1 MNYKIDVSLSTNEV
15 YTLTFDYTFDESVE
29 DKTIRLQIGDLM
41 VETQNRRVVFK
52 TTSSATSIK
61 SNVRLENINLYE
73 GNFLDYDQHG
83 EYTKESY
90 LKGATTINLV
100 TRDMYT
106 TTTQASVTREFT
118 EDGFRKITKTENGS
132 SNMGTDFWAK
142 VNFVNTSLP
151 EDWNT
156 VYTVIVFVRKNTFP
170 SDISLQFSTRHRNTI
185 AEDSAKNLKGEHDVV
200 IKGGDTGIYKATSKI
215 CYYNYT
221 ASNRYWGCF
230 SNAWSDTDVAIVD
243 RTDLVGCTLEYA
255 VMVVKG
261 DYYDDNITIGH
272 FFEGIG
278 CVKSPTV
285 FSCTKNENLMKYA
298 TISSIA
304 DNIIISDD
312 NTYIYNGQTARY
324 VGWELKFPSNAE
336 MGFANNDFFCLEFDY
351 IIDSKFPDYR
361 LGMFPSISVRGGAF
375 IRSDGDGIGVST
387 KRLDAIIGH
396 FKEYFILGYGS
407 SVIRI
412 DSSNNPDWEGK
423 IRKTIFSNIR
433 FYKIDNIDTTDIY
446 DESLV
451 TTPNDLE
458 LHSINE
464 SVYDRLDLTTGT
476 VIKNVRPYKY
486 TGTWGGAEEC
496 TVGGYDDGNWWSCVF
511 SPGFAHSSVYPI
523 KFIYDIH
530 FLSYNPPTQQ
540 WRIAIPK
547 QLVPNSSDC
556 INWIKNN
563 VFMLIKEPQ
572 PIQEQIDL
580 KALRSYRNGSI
591 ITDSQQLVP
600 ELVTTLPISNKF
612 ETTKLV
618 SGKTYN
624 VYFDGTATEL
634 NVGGE
639 TVVANPTSPCEFTCG
654 STKTLTITGTDIANV
669 MVVEKEQKNE
679 QYEIN
684 ATSVHID
691 RIITTNGLYNV
702 FYEYRQNGT
711 ANSVYIQDRNKII
724 VNAKQGV
731 ALAFAR
737 LTRMNDKAT
746 AMNLPTGTYKFH
758 CKVKVPKIGLCYRV
772 LAHSNPNNAANNANG
787 FVTDKI
793 EATQLIEEINYI
805 GYFGYATQFL
815 FYAYTLDQIEYYDI
829 SLIKLSDEDITS
841 SSDIPN
847 INYEETISTPSEPII
862 LRKYGGLQDT
872 YDIATGTVTKRITQS
887 VDSFDL
893 GTLPSPETHTVTFD
907 NMPVI
912 YENGTVEF
920 YTEHGLY
927 PVAKFEVPSLNIY
940 DVSNLQ
946 ANKQYTIRN
955 ANQIYCNG
963 QSVPVRDVMTFTAS
977 QLTKGEM
984 VIINSNNKEPMI
996 IEGNFEGREIPSFTG
1011 TRSVEALEIGIDGAV
1026 NQPVFGKG
1034 GRK

>member
-41 VETQNRRVVFK
+41 VETQDRRVVFK
-52 TTSSATSIK
+52 TTSSATYIK
-61 SNVRLENINLYE
+61 SNVRLGNVSLYE

-100 TRDMYT
+100 TRDMYNS
-106 TTTQASVTREFT
+106 TTQASVTREFT

-132 SNMGTDFWAK
+132 SNMGADFWGK

-156 VYTVIVFVRKNTFP
+156 VYTIIVFVRKNTFP

-185 AEDSAKNLKGEHDVV
+185 AVDSAKNLKGEHDVV

-285 FSCTKNENLMKYA
+285 FTHNKY
-298 TISSIA
+298 TNITPYLSIA
-304 DNIIISDD
+304 KQNGNIISDD
-312 NTYIYNGQTARY
+312 RTFIDIISTGRY
-324 VGWELKFPSNAE
+324 LGVALAFYPENVGCVSGDL
-336 MGFANNDFFCLEFDY
+336 FAIEFDY
-351 IIDSKFPDYR
+351 CCEGKGTVEKNNCPYIGFGWATLRKSNTVRFDGVGHYQNSFICTAQKDIQRVCTIDFTLNPDWNGTNKR
-361 LGMFPSISVRGGAF
+361 CTISNFRVY
-375 IRSDGDGIGVST
+375 
-387 KRLDAIIGH
+387 K
-396 FKEYFILGYGS
+396 
-407 SVIRI
+407 I
-412 DSSNNPDWEGK
+412 DSSDEIGL
-423 IRKTIFSNIR
+423 
-433 FYKIDNIDTTDIY
+433 Y

-496 TVGGYDDGNWWSCVF
+496 TVSGYDDGNWWSCVF

-600 ELVTTLPISNKF
+600 KLVTTLPISNKF

-679 QYEIN
+679 QHEIN
-684 ATSVHID
+684 TTSIHISK
-691 RIITTNGLYNV
+691 IITTNGIHNI
-702 FYEYRQNGT
+702 FDEYQHQGGT
-711 ANSVYIQDRNKII
+711 QFNNDAQCISTRDRNSVKINGFGSLNYAGFGYYPNGVDKQI
-724 VNAKQGV
+724 VS
-731 ALAFAR
+731 
-737 LTRMNDKAT
+737 
-746 AMNLPTGTYKFH
+746 LPKGTYKFH
-758 CKVKVPKIGLCYRV
+758 CKVKVKRIGDSYRIS
-772 LAHSNPNNAANNANG
+772 LHNNPNGAKNDGNG
-787 FVTDKI
+787 FATDKI
-793 EATQLIEEINYI
+793 ESTQLIEEINYI
-805 GYFGYATQFL
+805 GYFGKATCML
-815 FYAYTLDQIEYYDI
+815 FYTYYSGQEIEFYDI

-847 INYEETISTPSEPII
+847 INYEETISTPSEPIV
-862 LRKYGGLQDT
+862 LRSYGEVQDT
-872 YDIATGTVTKRITQS
+872 YDIPTGIVTKRVAQS

-893 GTLPSPETHTVTFD
+893 GALPSPETHTVTFD

-920 YTEHGLY
+920 YTEHDLY

-955 ANQIYCNG
+955 ASQIYCNE
-963 QSVPVRDVMTFTAS
+963 QPVPVRDVMTFTAS
-977 QLTKGEM
+977 QLAKGEM

-996 IEGNFEGREIPSFTG
+996 IEGNFEGREIPSFVG

>member
-1 MNYKIDVSLSTNEV
+1 MNYKIDVSLSTNEI
-15 YTLTFDYTFDESVE
+15 YTLTFDYTFDEGVE
-29 DKTIRLQIGDLM
+29 DKIIRLQIGDLM
-41 VETQNRRVVFK
+41 VETQDRRVVFK
-52 TTSSATSIK
+52 TTSSATCIK
-61 SNVRLENINLYE
+61 SNVRLENVNLYE

-132 SNMGTDFWAK
+132 SNMGADFWGK
-142 VNFVNTSLP
+142 VNFVNKSIP
-151 EDWNT
+151 EDWDT

-170 SDISLQFSTRHRNTI
+170 SDISLQFNIRHKNTNP
-185 AEDSAKNLKGEHDVV
+185 NLKGEQEII
-200 IKGGDTGIYKATSKI
+200 IKGGDTGIYKSTSKI
-215 CYYNYT
+215 GSYNQ
-221 ASNRYWGCF
+221 SLPERYWGCF
-230 SNAWSDTDVAIVD
+230 SNAWSDTDVAVVD
-243 RTDLVGCTLEYA
+243 RTDLVGCELEYA

-312 NTYIYNGQTARY
+312 NTYIYNSQTARY

-336 MGFANNDFFCLEFDY
+336 MGFTNNDFFCLEFDY

-361 LGMFPSISVRGGAF
+361 LGIFPSISVRGGAF

-387 KRLDAIIGH
+387 KRLDATIGH

-407 SVIRI
+407 SVIHI
-412 DSSNNPDWEGK
+412 NSSNNPDWEGK

-496 TVGGYDDGNWWSCVF
+496 TVGGYDDGNWWSCAF
-511 SPGFAHSSVYPI
+511 SPGFTHSSVSPI

-600 ELVTTLPISNKF
+600 KLVTTLPISNKF
-612 ETTKLV
+612 ETTKLIN
-618 SGKTYN
+618 GKTYL

-639 TVVANPTSPCEFTCG
+639 TVIANPTSPCEFTCG

-679 QYEIN
+679 QHEIN

-691 RIITTNGLYNV
+691 RIRTRNDVHNYFDDYVRGINGDWGKPFECNSIRDLNRVKITGLNGLCYDGYV
-702 FYEYRQNGT
+702 YKNG
-711 ANSVYIQDRNKII
+711 Y
-724 VNAKQGV
+724 
-731 ALAFAR
+731 
-737 LTRMNDKAT
+737 
-746 AMNLPTGTYKFH
+746 LPQGTYRFR
-758 CKVKVPKIGLCYRV
+758 CKVKVAKIGDKYKVNCS
-772 LAHSNPNNAANNANG
+772 SNPNGNSPG
-787 FVTDKI
+787 QQFGTGDVTS
-793 EATQLIEEINYI
+793 TQLIEEIDIIVYI
-805 GYFGYATQFL
+805 KNANAML
-815 FYAYTLDQIEYYDI
+815 FYTFYNGQKIEYYDI
-829 SLIKLSDEDITS
+829 SFIKLSDEDITS
-841 SSDIPN
+841 SGNIPN
-847 INYEETISTPSEPII
+847 INYEETISTPSEPIV
-862 LRKYGGLQDT
+862 LRSYGEVQDT
-872 YDIATGTVTKRITQS
+872 YDIPTGIVTKRVAQS

-893 GTLPSPETHTVTFD
+893 GALSSPETHTVTFD
-907 NMPVI
+907 KMPVI

-946 ANKQYTIRN
+946 ANKQYTVRN
-955 ANQIYCNG
+955 ANEIYCNG
-963 QSVPVRDVMTFTAS
+963 QPVPVRDVMTFTAS
-977 QLTKGEM
+977 QLAKGEM
-984 VIINSNNKEPMI
+984 VINNSNDKEPMV
-996 IEGNFEGREIPSFTG
+996 IEGNFEGREIPSFVG

-1026 NQPVFGKG
+1026 NQPIFGKG